1 MLKQGADLRV
11 DSDSAGP
18 VSNLQRDCSFSINR
32 QHRRD
37 WLCRAVLLLVCIVIW
52 IPRFTG
58 PINFRWDASA
68 YYILGTALSQ
78 GHGYRLL
85 NEPGEIEA
93 VQYPPLLP
101 MTVAALQLAL
111 GTTDF
116 FKVGCA
122 LRLTYFVLSA
132 LFLLMS
138 YSLARKL
145 LSPTY
150 ALIVGVMLAI
160 SFSTMLEPSDVLYA
174 DLPFAVVS
182 VAFLLCHQKSDRLI
196 FAAVSGILAAAA
208 YLFRTAGLA
217 LLVAWIAESL
227 IKRRFR
233 QATIRIAI
241 TALAV
246 LLWQA
251 HVWRVTRSYE
261 YQHPTYSYQRA
272 DYYYP
277 NVTYAANSR
286 LIDPF
291 RPDLGRTHLQD
302 FGGRL
307 MRNIAAV
314 PLGLGESTIV
324 RAWFAPFLS
333 TQLQQALR
341 VPLSATWRKLI
352 SGALKSGL
360 FTAGLL
366 ALIGAVL
373 VATGRQWFLSL
384 YFGITIAT
392 IVLTPWQNQ
401 FWRYLAPVAPL
412 TLIFLFLAL
421 FAIRRWLRSQHFKS
435 AYTAGAMITTIFP
448 AALLL
453 VQSAAAGHQF
463 RSMGPVSY
471 YDAAGRERV
480 YKLLDY
486 GSEWHALD
494 PAFEWIRRNGATGT
508 VIATTVPHLANLRTG
523 HKAVLPPFER
533 NPDTANRLLDEVP
546 VTYLVT
552 DNFGQPGVSE
562 RYAAP
567 LVVERPQDWRLVFT
581 APDLETRVYERTR

>member
-1 MLKQGADLRV
+1 MLKQDVDLRV
-11 DSDSAGP
+11 DSESAGP
-18 VSNLQRDCSFSINR
+18 VSNLQPDCNFSINR

-122 LRLTYFVLSA
+122 LRFTYFVFSA
-132 LFLLMS
+132 LLLLMS
-138 YSLARKL
+138 YALARKL

-150 ALIVGVMLAI
+150 ALIVGVMIAI

-174 DLPFAVVS
+174 DLPFAMAS
-182 VAFLLCHQKSDRLI
+182 VAFLLCQQKSDRPI
-196 FAAVSGILAAAA
+196 FAAASGLLAAAA

-227 IKRRFR
+227 IRRRFR

-241 TALAV
+241 SALPV
-246 LLWQA
+246 LLWQG
-251 HVWRVTRSYE
+251 HVWRVTHSEE

-286 LIDPF
+286 LRDPF
-291 RPDLGRTHLQD
+291 RPDLGYIGNRNLA
-302 FGGRL
+302 GRL
-307 MRNIAAV
+307 LRNIAALPV
-314 PLGLGESTIV
+314 ALGESTIA
-324 RAWFAPFLS
+324 RTWFAPSFL
-333 TQLQQALR
+333 TQLHQTLR
-341 VPLSATWRKLI
+341 VPVSHTSRKLT
-352 SGALKSGL
+352 SGALHSGL
-360 FTAGLL
+360 FVAGLL
-366 ALIGAVL
+366 GLIGAIL
-373 VATGRQWFLSL
+373 VASGREWFFSL
-384 YFGITIAT
+384 YFGITLAT
-392 IVLTPWQNQ
+392 IVVTPWQNQ

-421 FAIRRWLRSQHFKS
+421 FAIRRWLQSQRFTW
-435 AYTAGAMITTIFP
+435 AYTAGALVTAIPI
-448 AALLL
+448 AGILL
-453 VQSAAAGHQF
+453 VQSAAGAHLFQA
-463 RSMGPVSY
+463 MGPVSY
-471 YDAAGRERV
+471 YDSAGRERV
-480 YKLLDY
+480 FKLIDY
-486 GSEWHALD
+486 GNEWHALD
-494 PAFEWIRRNGATGT
+494 PAFEWIRLNAVPTT
-508 VIATTVPHLANLRTG
+508 VIATTVPHLAYLRTG

-533 NPDTANRLLDEVP
+533 DPDTASHLLDQVP
-546 VTYLVT
+546 VTYLVL
-552 DNFGQPGVSE
+552 DSFERPGISE

-567 LVVERPQDWRLVFT
+567 LVAQRPQDWRLVFT
-581 APDLETRVYERTR
+581 APDDLTHVYERSR